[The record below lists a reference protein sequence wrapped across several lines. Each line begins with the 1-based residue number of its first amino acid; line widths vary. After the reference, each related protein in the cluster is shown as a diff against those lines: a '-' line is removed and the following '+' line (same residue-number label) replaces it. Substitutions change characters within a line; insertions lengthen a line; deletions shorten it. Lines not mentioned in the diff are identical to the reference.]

1 MRDKSLGVRV
11 SVKRRKRPDQATA
24 SLPQCVVVEVPS
36 GETEKVSK
44 VKKEKESEDWIL
56 AQNPC
61 FLLLKSV
68 ASLFYESFAKE
79 I

>member
-44 VKKEKESEDWIL
+44 VKKGKESEDS
-56 AQNPC
+56 C
-61 FLLLKSV
+61 TK
-68 ASLFYESFAKE
+68 SLFSFVE
-79 I
+79 VSRFSLL